1 MLWHNPAMRLR
12 FRFAAATGRGLDK
25 LAARLSGQDALVLPS
40 LIGLAAGLLAGLV
53 MVAFREVIE
62 AVPPALFGIPHYEGF
77 EDLGPAA
84 RFLLPVGGGLIV
96 GLIFQALAP
105 PTRAVGVV
113 HVLERL
119 AYDDGVLPLRNA
131 LVQFVTGAISLAC
144 GHSAG
149 REGPAIHI
157 GAATASWLGQ
167 RARLPHNYLRVLA
180 GCGTAGA
187 IAASFNT
194 PLAGVIFAME
204 VVLAEYTLSSF
215 APIILAAVSATAV
228 SRAFFGS
235 EATLMVF
242 TALPYQPV
250 QLVYAV
256 AIGLMAGTLASI
268 LIRSL
273 GFLAGRSRNLA
284 PWKRCLLAGAI
295 TGLLAVPAPTIMGLG
310 YDTLRD
316 AVEGALPL
324 STLLILV
331 FFKLAA
337 TASGLGLGLP
347 GGVIGPTLVIGAGAG
362 GAVGAILALAAP
374 GTVQP
379 TELNTLVGMMAMMGA
394 TLHAPLAALTA
405 LVELAANP
413 DFIFPGMLA
422 VITAYLTNRVL
433 TRTGSVFEAM
443 ARARGV
449 EFRSDPLFQSLRRLA
464 VGRALNQSVRR
475 VPARVTREALISV
488 LQEHPDW
495 LLVDPPTGGM
505 RLVRAAEVDRLLE
518 AVADGEIDLL
528 EAALHRLPLQP
539 IALRSTL
546 AEALRRMEANGVNAL
561 YVVGP
566 SSPAVL
572 GVLTREDVERSYRR

>member
-1 MLWHNPAMRLR
+1 MRLR
-12 FRFAAATGRGLDK
+12 SRFAAATGRGLDK
-25 LAARLSGQDALVLPS
+25 LAARLSGPDALLLPS

-62 AVPPALFGIPHYEGF
+62 TVPPALFGISNYEGF
-77 EDLGPAA
+77 EDLSPAA
-84 RFLLPVGGGLIV
+84 RFFLPLAGGLAV
-96 GLIFQALAP
+96 GLIFQALKP
-105 PTRAVGVV
+105 PFRSVGVA

-119 AYDDGVLPLRNA
+119 AYDDGVLPMRNA
-131 LVQFVTGAISLAC
+131 LVQFVTGAVSLAC

-149 REGPAIHI
+149 REGPGIHI

-235 EATLMVF
+235 EATLLVF
-242 TALPYQPV
+242 TALPYEPV
-250 QLVYAV
+250 QLIYAL
-256 AIGLMAGTLASI
+256 AIGLVAGTLAST

-273 GFLAGRSRNLA
+273 GFLAERSRKLL

-310 YDTLRD
+310 YDTLRE

-324 STLLILV
+324 SALLVLV

-362 GAVGAILALAAP
+362 GAVGAILALAVPA
-374 GTVQP
+374 TVQP
-379 TELNTLVGMMAMMGA
+379 TELNTLVGMMAMMAA

-405 LVELAANP
+405 LVELSANP

-422 VITAYLTNRVL
+422 VITAYLTNRTL
-433 TRTGSVFEAM
+433 TRSGSVFEAM
-443 ARARGV
+443 ARARGI
-449 EFRSDPLFQSLRRLA
+449 EFRSDPLFQSLRRLS
-464 VGRALNQSVRR
+464 VGRALNKRVRL
-475 VPARVTREALISV
+475 VPARADRQDLARV

-495 LLVDPPTGGM
+495 LLVAAPNGGM
-505 RLVRAAEVDRLLE
+505 RLVRAAEVARLLQ
-518 AVADGEIDLL
+518 AVDDGQLDLL
-528 EAALHRLPLQP
+528 EAALHRLPLEA

-566 SSPAVL
+566 SSPSVL
-572 GVLTREDVERSYRR
+572 GVLTREDVERSYRGKPTANG